1 MDADETLDMTGLK
14 CPLPALMA
22 KRALHRSAHGAII
35 EIVADDPLAYIDVPH
50 MCAEEAIE
58 VLQTERD
65 GDRVRLWLR
74 RR

>member
-1 MDADETLDMTGLK
+1 MIADETLDMTGLK

-22 KRALHRSAHGAII
+22 KRALQRSAHGVII
-35 EIVADDPLAYIDVPH
+35 AIVADDPLAYIDIPH
-50 MCAEEAIE
+50 MCAEQAIDI
-58 VLQTERD
+58 LQTERD